1 MLKLAI
7 YICRYTGMLN
17 LEWNHADTGTP
28 TLHDAFQLCREDV
41 VALKAYLGKLDLS
54 TVATKAEITGEV

>member
-1 MLKLAI
+1 
-7 YICRYTGMLN
+7 MLN